1 MEIYALIVLI
11 ILNGF
16 FAMSEIALVSARRA
30 RLQPLV
36 ERGDASARI
45 AVALGAEPTRFLST
59 VQIGIT
65 SVAMLSGI
73 VGEATLAP
81 PLAEKFIEWGATA
94 QAAGYFATAVVVLLV
109 TYFSIV
115 VGELVPKRIGQI
127 HAESVARFV
136 ARPIQLLSL
145 ASKPFVWLLTHST
158 QFLLRLL
165 GIDDA
170 RRNPVTEEEIEAV
183 LHEGST
189 AGVIEEEERQMVQ
202 NLFRLDERS
211 IATLMTPRAD
221 ITSLE
226 FDASP
231 EEVVAAMEAEPHSRY
246 PVVGADRQD
255 VIGVV
260 SARALLLALL
270 RGEQLDLARLAKAPV
285 FIPES
290 ISGKDTLERFRE
302 GRTNMAFVVDEYGS
316 LQGLVT
322 LHDVLEAI
330 TGQFGSESED
340 RWAVRREDGSWLLDG
355 QIPMTDLAQHL
366 GLEWPDAAIDDDFET
381 LSGLI
386 FWQLGRIPKTAEST
400 RWQGWTFEVVDM
412 DGQRIDKVLAS
423 PAAGSRSLG
432 SA

>member
-11 ILNGF
+11 VLNGF

-30 RLQPLV
+30 RLQPLAD
-36 ERGDASARI
+36 RGDSAARI
-45 AVALGAEPTRFLST
+45 ATELGAEPTRFLST

-65 SVAMLSGI
+65 SVAMLTGI

-81 PLAEKFIEWGATA
+81 PLAAKFAAWGATT
-94 QAAGYFATAVVVLLV
+94 QAAGYLATAVVVALV

-136 ARPIQLLSL
+136 ARPIQWLSL

-158 QFLLRLL
+158 QVLLRLL
-165 GIDDA
+165 GIDDS
-170 RRNPVTEEEIEAV
+170 RRNPVTEEEIQAV

-189 AGVIEEEERQMVQ
+189 AGVIEEDERKMVE
-202 NLFRLDERS
+202 NLFRLDDRS

-221 ITSLE
+221 IASLHV
-226 FDASP
+226 DATHDR
-231 EEVVAAMEAEPHSRY
+231 VIATMETQPHSRY
-246 PVVGADRQD
+246 PVVGTDPQD

-270 RGEQLDLARLAKAPV
+270 RGEQLNLARLARAPIFV
-285 FIPES
+285 PES
-290 ISGKDTLERFRE
+290 ISGRDTLERFRE

-330 TGQFGSESED
+330 TGQFGADPED

-355 QIPMTDLAQHL
+355 QIPLTDLAQHL
-366 GLEWPDAAIDDDFET
+366 ALEWPDADIDEGFET
-381 LSGLI
+381 ISGLI
-386 FWQLGRIPKTAEST
+386 HWRLGRLPRTTDRI
-400 RWQGWTFEVVDM
+400 RWQDWTFEVIDM
-412 DGQRIDKVLAS
+412 DGQRIDKVLAVRI
-423 PAAGSRSLG
+423 G
-432 SA
+432 

>member
-1 MEIYALIVLI
+1 MEIYVLIVLI
-11 ILNGF
+11 LLNGF

-45 AVALGAEPTRFLST
+45 ATALGAEPTRFLST

-81 PLAEKFIEWGATA
+81 PLAERFIEWGATA

-165 GIDDA
+165 GIDDM

-189 AGVIEEEERQMVQ
+189 AGVIEEEERKAHK
-202 NLFRLDERS
+202 L
-211 IATLMTPRAD
+211 
-221 ITSLE
+221 
-226 FDASP
+226 
-231 EEVVAAMEAEPHSRY
+231 Y
-246 PVVGADRQD
+246 
-255 VIGVV
+255 
-260 SARALLLALL
+260 
-270 RGEQLDLARLAKAPV
+270 LAR
-285 FIPES
+285 
-290 ISGKDTLERFRE
+290 
-302 GRTNMAFVVDEYGS
+302 
-316 LQGLVT
+316 
-322 LHDVLEAI
+322 
-330 TGQFGSESED
+330 
-340 RWAVRREDGSWLLDG
+340 
-355 QIPMTDLAQHL
+355 
-366 GLEWPDAAIDDDFET
+366 
-381 LSGLI
+381 
-386 FWQLGRIPKTAEST
+386 
-400 RWQGWTFEVVDM
+400 
-412 DGQRIDKVLAS
+412 
-423 PAAGSRSLG
+423 
-432 SA
+432 

>member
-11 ILNGF
+11 LLNGF

-36 ERGDASARI
+36 ERGDSSARI
-45 AVALGAEPTRFLST
+45 ATALGAEPTRFLST

-81 PLAEKFIEWGATA
+81 PLEATFIEWGATA

-136 ARPIQLLSL
+136 ARPIQLLAL

-202 NLFRLDERS
+202 NLFRLDDRS

-221 ITSLE
+221 IVSLH
-226 FDASP
+226 FDATRDQ
-231 EEVVAAMEAEPHSRY
+231 VIAAMEAEPHSRY

-270 RGEQLDLARLAKAPV
+270 RGEQLASRAWPRHRSSSPKASAARTR
-285 FIPES
+285 S
-290 ISGKDTLERFRE
+290 SDSGKAAPTWPSSWTST
-302 GRTNMAFVVDEYGS
+302 GRCRGS
-316 LQGLVT
+316 
-322 LHDVLEAI
+322 
-330 TGQFGSESED
+330 
-340 RWAVRREDGSWLLDG
+340 
-355 QIPMTDLAQHL
+355 
-366 GLEWPDAAIDDDFET
+366 
-381 LSGLI
+381 
-386 FWQLGRIPKTAEST
+386 
-400 RWQGWTFEVVDM
+400 
-412 DGQRIDKVLAS
+412 
-423 PAAGSRSLG
+423 
-432 SA
+432 